1 LDDNDIKAY
10 IIRGNI
16 LNDLNDY
23 TEALT
28 DYSKALLI
36 DPSNAIAYNRRGL
49 TYENLKENNKAL
61 TDYSKAI

>member
-1 LDDNDIKAY
+1 MDEDNIKAY

-23 TEALT
+23 TEALA

-36 DPSNAIAYNRRGL
+36 DPINAIAFNRRGL

-61 TDYSKAI
+61 ADYSKTI